1 MTPMHSSARHR
12 LPEETRALWVVR
24 TSMVSPQAIERAVAL
39 AAGYGFN
46 ALFAQVRGRGDAYY
60 RARYEPRAEP
70 LANQPAEFDPLGYL
84 LRCASRRGAASACVA
99 ECVLCVEP
107 AAAPRSRQHVISRS
121 PQWIARDQRNR
132 YQMTTAGKVEG
143 VYLCP
148 SNPNVRAHL
157 LKVFADV
164 AERYP
169 ALDGLHLDYVRY
181 PYEGYCYCAGCRAR
195 FREAMQARVPESRRA
210 ALDRQAAGRNP
221 LAWMQAFPAEWDD
234 WRREQVSAF
243 VRAFSRQSR
252 HINPNLILS
261 AAVWPVPRLA
271 ARHKLQDWLHWLRS
285 DWLDT
290 VLPMAYDKET
300 AVVQAQAA
308 RVVEQAQGRP
318 VIVGVGAWQI
328 RPESAVNKIRAIR
341 KHGARGFCLFSYD
354 AITQNGGSETYL
366 QQIAREVNPEAFLP
380 PSSRFP
386 PLREGNRVRVG
397 TLMQVPK
404 ERSELCQP

>member
-1 MTPMHSSARHR
+1 M
-12 LPEETRALWVVR
+12 WVVR
-24 TSMVSPQAIERAVAL
+24 TSMVSPQAIGRVVEL
-39 AAGYGFN
+39 AARYGFN

-60 RARYEPRAEP
+60 RSRYEPRAEP
-70 LANQPAEFDPLGYL
+70 LANQPADFDPLGYL
-84 LRCASRRGAASACVA
+84 LRCASDAGLQVHAWLNVFYVWSQ
-99 ECVLCVEP
+99 P
-107 AAAPRSRQHVISRS
+107 QPPRSRQHVISRS
-121 PQWIARDQRNR
+121 PQWIARDSRNR

-157 LKVFADV
+157 LKVFADA

-181 PYEGYCYCAGCRAR
+181 PYDGYCYCAGCRAR
-195 FREAMQARVPESRRA
+195 FRQVMRERVSSTRRA
-210 ALDRQAAGRNP
+210 ELDRQAAGHNP
-221 LAWMQAFPAEWDD
+221 LAWMHAFPAEWDD

-252 HINPNLILS
+252 RINPNLILS
-261 AAVWPVPRLA
+261 AAVWPAPQLA
-271 ARHKLQDWLHWLRS
+271 ARYKLQDWLHWLRS

-290 VLPMAYDKET
+290 VLPMAYDKDT

-328 RPESAVNKIRAIR
+328 TPESTVNKIRAIR

-366 QQIAREVNPEAFLP
+366 QRIATVVNPDPFGYTE
-380 PSSRFP
+380 
-386 PLREGNRVRVG
+386 
-397 TLMQVPK
+397 
-404 ERSELCQP
+404 

>member
-1 MTPMHSSARHR
+1 MHTSARHR
-12 LPEETRALWVVR
+12 LPDEVRAMWVVR

-39 AAGYGFN
+39 AARYGFN

-60 RARYEPRAEP
+60 RSRYEPRAEP
-70 LANQPAEFDPLGYL
+70 LANQPADFDPLGYL
-84 LRCASRRGAASACVA
+84 LRCASDTGLQVHAWLNVFYVWSQPQ
-99 ECVLCVEP
+99 L
-107 AAAPRSRQHVISRS
+107 PRSRQHVVSRS

-143 VYLCP
+143 IYLCP

-195 FREAMQARVPESRRA
+195 FRHAMLERVSDSRRA
-210 ALDRQAAGRNP
+210 ELDRQAARRNP
-221 LAWMQAFPAEWDD
+221 FAWIHALPAEWDD

-252 HINPNLILS
+252 RINPNLILS
-261 AAVWPVPRLA
+261 AAVWPAPQIA

-290 VLPMAYDKET
+290 VLPMAYDKDT

-328 RPESAVNKIRAIR
+328 TPESTVNKIRAIR

-354 AITQNGGSETYL
+354 AITQYGSSETYL